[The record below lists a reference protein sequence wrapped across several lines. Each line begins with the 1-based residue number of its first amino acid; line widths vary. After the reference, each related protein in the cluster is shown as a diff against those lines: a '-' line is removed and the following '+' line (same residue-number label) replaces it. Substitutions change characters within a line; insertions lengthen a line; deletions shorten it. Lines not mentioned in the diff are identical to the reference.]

1 MSLTVRFDKYSQST
15 GKPLRQKNNPF
26 KLTIEKIR
34 TMFKLDDSVEIN
46 NLMTGLLLLLF
57 S

>member
-26 KLTIEKIR
+26 KLTIEDTNHVQTR
-34 TMFKLDDSVEIN
+34 RFCRN
-46 NLMTGLLLLLF
+46 Q
-57 S
+57 